1 MSRLGAVFM
10 ILMLLSMFILTL
22 YAAGLMKVIYI
33 EHMQRLEQNLDL
45 IIQQQEI
52 IKEQQYRLLQNNG
65 GAGWVV
71 FEQ

>member
-10 ILMLLSMFILTL
+10 ILMLLAMFCLTL
-22 YAAGLMKVIYI
+22 YATSLMNMIYM
-33 EHMQRLEQNLDL
+33 ERMQRLERDL
-45 IIQQQEI
+45 NQIIQQQEI

-71 FEQ
+71 YER